1 MAASTYFAQ
10 VQQLYIAY
18 FGRPADPVG
27 QNYWATQI
35 DAANGSIA
43 SLIAGF
49 SASTESA
56 ALFGNK
62 STIDKV
68 TAIYQNAFGRA
79 PEPAGLAYWVAQLD
93 SGKVSQAQASWTIQ
107 QSAGPGD
114 AAAVQNKLTAAQ
126 AFTAQIDT
134 TAEIQ
139 GYQGAAAAD
148 SARKFLAAVT
158 QDNATATAAV
168 NGAAA
173 AVVAAT
179 SVGVV
184 GTTFTLTA
192 GIDNLVGDGGN
203 NVFLAD
209 GATSSAADQ
218 VNGGSGT
225 DTFKTFD
232 TSAAKLA
239 SLTNIEVLEFAG
251 QVANAHLDLSAQ
263 TLATTGVAKV
273 VLDDA
278 SLLNGKAVTTTA
290 GQTLSLSTA
299 GNVATAG
306 TVTWAA
312 SATDTTAN
320 LILNG
325 YQGGAAATPVALT
338 VTGAA
343 TATQTIASTGAANA
357 VSTLTLAAATTKLVV
372 TGDKALTVATDV
384 ISGASATALKTIDA
398 SATTGGVSFT
408 LAATENAAFAFT
420 GGSGNDT
427 IKLAD
432 NGWGALTAGSQLD
445 GGAGIDKIALLDTA
459 LSTAEYT
466 ALNAAKNFEVLG
478 LNAALTVDAN
488 SLTSLKSFS
497 LDTDAVQSITGMKAG
512 SVVALTAAHA
522 ATATLGG
529 AVGVSDVKLDIGTA
543 KTAGLAIAGDLT
555 IGQNAV
561 ALTSNGTN
569 AAANVITKLVNAD
582 NSVYTITGSNDLTI
596 SATKVAVATGSKYD
610 ASGLTG
616 KLVIVGNAAGYVANS
631 AKGDVIIGGSNDD
644 TITASTNS
652 SILTGNA
659 GKDIFNVSVAVAG
672 GTANAAVTTITDFTK
687 ADKITFGATAGAFT
701 SAKVDL
707 ASATTEQAAIN
718 LLAAGDN
725 SDVKWGVYN
734 GATYVVDDVD
744 AGSVMAATDTVVKL
758 AGVLDLSTSTFAD
771 NTLTF
776 A

>member
-168 NGAAA
+168 TGAAA
-173 AVVAAT
+173 AVSAAT

-184 GTTFTLTA
+184 GTTFTLTT

-225 DTFKTFD
+225 DTLKTFD

-239 SLTNIEVLEFAG
+239 SLTNIDVLEFAG
-251 QVANAHLDLSAQ
+251 KVVNADLDLSAQ
-263 TLATTGVAKV
+263 TLAKTGVAKV

-278 SLLNGKAVTTTA
+278 SLLNAATVTTTA

-325 YQGGAAATPVALT
+325 YQGGAAVTPVALT

-372 TGDKALTVATDV
+372 TGDKALTVATNV

-445 GGAGIDKIALLDTA
+445 GGAGTDKIALLDTA
-459 LSTAEYT
+459 LTTAEYT

-478 LNAALTVDAN
+478 LNAAVAVDAS

-497 LDTDAVQSITGMKAG
+497 LDANAIQSITGMKAG
-512 SVVALTAAHA
+512 SAVALTAPHA
-522 ATATLGG
+522 AAVTLGG
-529 AVGVSDVKLDIGTA
+529 AVGVNDVKLDIGTA
-543 KTAGLAIAGDLT
+543 TTAGFTIGALT
-555 IGQNAV
+555 IGQSAV
-561 ALTSNGTN
+561 ALSSNGTN
-569 AAANVITKLVNAD
+569 ATANVITSLVNSD

-596 SATKVAVATGSKYD
+596 SATKAAAATGSKYD

-616 KLVIVGNAAGYVANS
+616 KLAIVGNAGSYVANS

-659 GKDIFNVSVAVAG
+659 GKDTFNVSVAVAG
-672 GTANAAVTTITDFTK
+672 GTANAAITTITDFTK
-687 ADKITFGATAGAFT
+687 ADKITFGGTAGAFT
-701 SAKVDL
+701 AAKVDL
-707 ASATTEQAAIN
+707 SSAANEQAAIN
-718 LLAAGDN
+718 LLAAGSN

-744 AGSVMAATDTVVKL
+744 AGAVMAATDTVVKL
-758 AGVLDLSTSTFAD
+758 AGVVDLSTSTFTG